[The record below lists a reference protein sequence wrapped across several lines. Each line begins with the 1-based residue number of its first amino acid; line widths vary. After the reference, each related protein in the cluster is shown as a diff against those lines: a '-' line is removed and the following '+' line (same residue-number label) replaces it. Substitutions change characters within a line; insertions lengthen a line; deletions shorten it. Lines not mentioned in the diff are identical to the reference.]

1 MPPLTPFPRIRWSR
15 LGIILASLLLVQA
28 PALSAKPEVSREY
41 RIKAV
46 FLLNFTQFVEWP
58 EEAFAGR
65 EEPFR
70 IGILGEDP
78 FGDFLERVLEG
89 EKAGGRPLAVRRLR
103 DAGEALE
110 CQMVFVS
117 RSEEGRTQEILG
129 VLKGRNILTVGD
141 SPGFLR
147 VGGVIRFERVGNRVH
162 FRVNPQAAKDRGL
175 SISAKML
182 RLATL
187 VGPGED

>member
-1 MPPLTPFPRIRWSR
+1 MPALTPFRRPAWLR
-15 LGIILASLLLVQA
+15 LGIALGFMTFAGA

-58 EEAFAGR
+58 EEAFAGKG
-65 EEPFR
+65 EPFR
-70 IGILGEDP
+70 IGILGQDP

-89 EKAGGRPLAVRRLR
+89 ETAGGRPLIVRRLR
-103 DAGEALE
+103 DAEEALE

-117 RSEEGRTQEILG
+117 RSEKGRTQEILEA
-129 VLKGRNILTVGD
+129 LKGRNILTVGD

-147 VGGVIRFERVGNRVH
+147 GGGVIRFERVGNRVH
-162 FRVNPQAAKDRGL
+162 FRVNPSAAEGRGL